1 MKIAI
6 LASPFLPI
14 PPTRYGGTERVIYF
28 LVKGLM
34 ELGHEVTLFASGDSV
49 VDCELIPICDKAYSH
64 QENKEKDQELE
75 VLRHEAVDKCLAL
88 VKENID
94 RFDVIHSHGID
105 LSSLKDFPNLTT
117 MHGPITLPQ
126 MEYFEQRKDL
136 YYASISR
143 NQQEVLPDL
152 NYIGTVYNGMDP
164 SIFPIVETPEEYLCF
179 LGRFDREK
187 NPHLAIQLALKLNM
201 KLKVAGKIDFAG
213 KEYFEQECKPYFEN
227 PLIEYLGEV
236 DLAQKIELLG
246 NAKCNLHPVGFR
258 EPFGLTIL
266 EAAYCGTP
274 TIAIS
279 RGSMPELIEENRTG
293 VLVEDFDGGYKRI
306 EDCFTM
312 DRNYIAQRARL
323 LFNYQTMSK
332 QYVLAYE
339 KIIAIFKTEHDKENE
354 ITRIKNEAKS
364 GLQNLWESIVG
375 KRD

>member
-14 PPTRYGGTERVIYF
+14 PPTKYGGTERVIYF
-28 LVKGLM
+28 LIKGLM
-34 ELGHEVTLFASGDSV
+34 ELGHEVTLFASGDSKV
-49 VDCELIPICDKAYSH
+49 ECELIPICEKAYSH
-64 QENKEKDQELE
+64 QEDNLKDQELE
-75 VLRHEAVDKCLAL
+75 TLRNDAIENCINL
-88 VKENID
+88 VKENLS

-126 MEYFEQRKDL
+126 MEYFEARKDL
-136 YYASISR
+136 YYATISK

-164 SIFPIVETPEEYLCF
+164 SVFPIVEEPEEYLCF

-187 NPHLAIQLALKLNM
+187 NPHKAIELALKLNM
-201 KLKVAGKIDFAG
+201 KLKLAGKIDFAG
-213 KEYFEQECKPYFEN
+213 KEYFEKECKPHFDN
-227 PLIEYLGEV
+227 PLIEYLGEL
-236 DLAQKIELLG
+236 DLDQKIELLSK
-246 NAKCNLHPVGFR
+246 AKCNLHPVGFR

-274 TIAIS
+274 SLAIS
-279 RGSMPELIEENRTG
+279 RGSMPELIEEDRTG
-293 VLVEDFDGGYKRI
+293 VLVEDFDEGYTRI
-306 EDCFTM
+306 QDCFSM
-312 DRNYIAQRARL
+312 DRNYIAQRSRL
-323 LFNYQTMSK
+323 LFNYQTMAK

-339 KIIAIFKTEHDKENE
+339 KIVDIFKAENDKEAE
-354 ITRIKNEAKS
+354 IIRIMKEAKS
-364 GLQNLWESIVG
+364 GLQNLWENIVG

>member
-28 LVKGLM
+28 LIKGLM
-34 ELGHEVTLFASGDSV
+34 ELGHEVTLFASGDSKV
-49 VDCELIPICDKAYSH
+49 ECELIPICEEAFSHQTDRAKDLDLNILRDKAI
-64 QENKEKDQELE
+64 QNGLEL
-75 VLRHEAVDKCLAL
+75 VR
-88 VKENID
+88 ENID
-94 RFDVIHSHGID
+94 RFDIIHSHGID

-126 MEYFEQRKDL
+126 MEYFEERKDL
-136 YYASISR
+136 FYATISK

-164 SIFPIVETPEEYLCF
+164 SVFPIVETPEDYLCF

-201 KLKVAGKIDFAG
+201 KLKMAGKIDFAG
-213 KEYFEQECKPYFEN
+213 YDYFEQECKPHLDN
-227 PLIEYLGEV
+227 PLIEYLGEI
-236 DLAQKIELLG
+236 DLEQKILLLG

-293 VLVEDFDGGYKRI
+293 VLVEDFDEGYRRI
-306 EDCFTM
+306 QDCFLM
-312 DRNYIAQRARL
+312 DRNYISQRSRL
-323 LFNYQTMSK
+323 LFNYKTMAK

-339 KIIAIFKTEHDKENE
+339 KIVDIYKTETDKESE
-354 ITRIKNEAKS
+354 VARIKNEAKS
-364 GLQNLWESIVG
+364 GLQALWESIVG

>member
-14 PPTRYGGTERVIYF
+14 PPNKYGGTERVIYF

-49 VDCELIPICDKAYSH
+49 VECELIPICDKAYSH

-75 VLRHEAVDKCLAL
+75 VLRHEAVAKCLDL
-88 VKENID
+88 VKENLD

-126 MEYFEQRKDL
+126 MEYFEERKDL
-136 YYASISR
+136 FYASISK

-164 SIFPIVETPEEYLCF
+164 SLFPIVETPEDYLCF

-201 KLKVAGKIDFAG
+201 KLKLAGKIDFAG
-213 KEYFEQECKPYFEN
+213 IDYFEQECKPHFEN

-236 DLAQKIELLG
+236 DLEQKIKLLS

-279 RGSMPELIEENRTG
+279 RGSMSELIEQNRTG
-293 VLVEDFDGGYKRI
+293 ILVEDFDEGYRQI

-312 DRNYIAQRARL
+312 DRNYIAQRSRL
-323 LFNYQTMSK
+323 LFNYKTMAK
-332 QYVLAYE
+332 QYVLAYG
-339 KIIAIFKTEHDKENE
+339 KIIDIYKTENDKESE
-354 ITRIKNEAKS
+354 VTRIKNEAKS
-364 GLQNLWESIVG
+364 GLQALWESIIG
-375 KRD
+375 KKE